1 MAQATQSGERKQ
13 RAVTQ
18 RSKPRRTNAERSAIA
33 QRKLIDAALK
43 TLYLDGYQ
51 ATTTDQVARRANV
64 SRGAMLHHFPS
75 RADLIIAVAEYVL
88 KEQARE
94 RRERLDA
101 LGPGPQ
107 RFFDAADISWEIQKQ
122 PATIALLEIM
132 LASRSDR
139 ALKKRLAPLIQQMSM
154 LRTEAALRMMSS
166 VGIND
171 MDVMIDLL
179 HIHLAALRGL
189 AIDLL
194 FTEKPEEVERSRNL
208 LTRYEH
214 TLARELMGD
223 KLKADKTGAPAP
235 TGNGSAKASRAK
247 RKKVSG

>member
-1 MAQATQSGERKQ
+1 MRQATQSGERKQ
-13 RAVTQ
+13 RAVTP
-18 RSKPRRTNAERSAIA
+18 RPKVRRTNAERSAIA

-75 RADLIIAVAEYVL
+75 RADLIIAVAEHVL

-107 RFFDAADISWEIQKQ
+107 RFFGAADISWEIQKQ

-139 ALKKRLAPLIQQMSM
+139 ALKKRLAPLIQQMGM

-166 VGIND
+166 LGIDD

-179 HIHLAALRGL
+179 RIHLAALRGL

-208 LTRYEH
+208 LTRYEQ
-214 TLARELMGD
+214 TLVRELMGD
-223 KLKADKTGAPAP
+223 RAEKVTAPSP
-235 TGNGSAKASRAK
+235 NTKGNGAK
-247 RKKVSG
+247 RKKSSG